1 MPWGPVGFWF
11 CKVWFFYFHLFSGV
25 WAALVQTC
33 GQENCRRD
41 GQKRWFGEEIFALF
55 NTSQIAVGQNGCF
68 LVRDSRH
75 GGADSPL
82 TLTLFNNDK
91 VFNISIRLR
100 ADGKVA
106 VLVLSNSVS
115 HERVL
120 IVWLMFLMVPESR
133 RLFLIRNYFRWLSA
147 RRSLMSLVTNQSW
160 QWSLTIRWSS
170 WKYKCD
176 ISFDHVR
183 YYWH

>member
-1 MPWGPVGFWF
+1 M
-11 CKVWFFYFHLFSGV
+11 
-25 WAALVQTC
+25 
-33 GQENCRRD
+33 
-41 GQKRWFGEEIFALF
+41 EEIFALF

-106 VLVLSNSVS
+106 VFMLSNSVS

-120 IVWLMFLMVPESR
+120 IV
-133 RLFLIRNYFRWLSA
+133 
-147 RRSLMSLVTNQSW
+147 
-160 QWSLTIRWSS
+160 
-170 WKYKCD
+170 
-176 ISFDHVR
+176 
-183 YYWH
+183 